1 MRLLFILGACGALA
15 ACGSSTGDRGLSG
28 GAIGLGAGAVLGVA
42 AAPAI
47 VVGAATGA
55 LTGPSDVNLGDPVWD

>member
-1 MRLLFILGACGALA
+1 MRILLFIAVAALA

-28 GAIGLGAGAVLGVA
+28 GAIGLGTGVLVGAA

-47 VVGAATGA
+47 VVGAAAGA
-55 LTGPSDVNLGDPVWD
+55 LTDSSQINLGRPVWR